1 MPVNPKIDL
10 TFASGLRAFCAKI
23 DVIMVGE
30 IRDKDT
36 AEIAIQ
42 ASLTGHLVLS
52 TIHTNDAASA
62 MARLVDMG
70 VEAFLVASSLAGVL
84 AQRLVRTVCD
94 DCAETIPL
102 SEGACIGSGS
112 TRRFTP
118 VSPCARGAGASSVS
132 TRVTVAEPV
141 SMSSCW

>member
-1 MPVNPKIDL
+1 M
-10 TFASGLRAFCAKI
+10 
-23 DVIMVGE
+23 
-30 IRDKDT
+30 
-36 AEIAIQ
+36 
-42 ASLTGHLVLS
+42 VLS

-102 SEGACIGSGS
+102 SEGACIELGVDPAVHAGKPVRQGRRCIECQHTGYRGRTGIYELLLVTDAVRGGPHQRRCVARQEGGS
-112 TRRFTP
+112 
-118 VSPCARGAGASSVS
+118 
-132 TRVTVAEPV
+132 
-141 SMSSCW
+141 